1 MSWLVGRTAW
11 AGVFVILL
19 SGLLPT
25 VAPAFSVTAD
35 SQGNRVYLI
44 IWHRDVNFPLEA
56 ISIQITSSP
65 AELSSVS
72 PNHTPATIPPNS
84 GRVGGLEF
92 DVALGAVLGN
102 LSDLVVTVQGT
113 VDGKVVMV
121 PINVPLQVSASAP
134 LLQGTIGDPS
144 LVPGL
149 ETLDTDGDGT
159 PDLDEILEGRDPFV
173 VDPPMVPTIPPLGLV
188 LLALLMLGTAVARF
202 GRLREAP

>member
-1 MSWLVGRTAW
+1 
-11 AGVFVILL
+11 
-19 SGLLPT
+19 
-25 VAPAFSVTAD
+25 
-35 SQGNRVYLI
+35 
-44 IWHRDVNFPLEA
+44 
-56 ISIQITSSP
+56 
-65 AELSSVS
+65 
-72 PNHTPATIPPNS
+72 
-84 GRVGGLEF
+84 
-92 DVALGAVLGN
+92 
-102 LSDLVVTVQGT
+102 
-113 VDGKVVMV
+113 MV